1 MKISEKLDYLDA
13 VELEGEAVLAELFAA
28 LARKEY
34 QDEAQVFSQPE
45 EQVEMRTTSLRIEAP
60 RLAAFDAVARRFELS
75 RNEAIAYAIES
86 FISDAINGYSL
97 GAAESKP
104 NPNNLN
110 KAQRFSDERD
120 SLISKLDC
128 DADIQADIKDISHND
143 AIAKM
148 KELI

>member
-1 MKISEKLDYLDA
+1 M
-13 VELEGEAVLAELFAA
+13 
-28 LARKEY
+28 
-34 QDEAQVFSQPE
+34 
-45 EQVEMRTTSLRIEAP
+45 
-60 RLAAFDAVARRFELS
+60 AAFDAVARRFELS